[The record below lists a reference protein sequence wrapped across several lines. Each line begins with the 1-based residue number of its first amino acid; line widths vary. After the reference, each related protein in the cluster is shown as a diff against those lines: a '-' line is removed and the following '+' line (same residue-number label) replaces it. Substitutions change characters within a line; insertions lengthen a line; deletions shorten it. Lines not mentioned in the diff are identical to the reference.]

1 MFDYWME
8 IIINSM
14 SEIESEDKFHVASF
28 DTEQLV
34 RMDNIDGVFK
44 EMKKEFR
51 CRQLREMMST

>member
-1 MFDYWME
+1 ME